1 MLVDRQS
8 LGYFYTIQPFT
19 IMCLRHTWF
28 ELLIRSAVLILC
40 ITNLE
45 LAKDDSRSTIAFT
58 ADLLPGSIRL
68 TWTNVGSHSCLLNLG
83 TVWAEQPVLAL
94 GLYVNSGHGDMPA
107 SVVDASGVLNGRAD
121 PWVLFMPAQ
130 SEFRVRISLASIR
143 IDKSGMRLASLSGP
157 YTVKISYEG
166 RPARDFGPGGKPIPF
181 SLSRSG
187 PTNVPACEGSFAV
200 LVKNEGK

>member
-83 TVWAEQPVLAL
+83 AVWAL
-94 GLYVNSGHGDMPA
+94 GLYVNSGRGDMPA

-130 SEFRVRISLASIR
+130 SEFRVRISLASVR